1 MSLEDKLTNL
11 QTRSKE
17 IKSFLSKKE
26 GSFESLKSR
35 EEEVTQKV
43 SKAKGRLSLKFEV
56 ENFLEDLQSEIHQK
70 AVGNYEKLLTAI
82 ANDVL
87 DGNNIIGLNL
97 YTERGLPALD
107 IFLET
112 ENGEKED
119 IIEGAGGSMTNV
131 MSLGLRMIAT
141 VKSGERKF
149 VALDEPDCWI
159 SPKRVKNFYNIISE
173 LSKKLGLQSLVISHH
188 SIDLLPEDFS
198 IVELK
203 SDENGAIQSI
213 NDPNTYFWK
222 DDEIGIRKIKLKNF
236 MSHKETEIKLNP
248 GVTSIIGENN
258 LGKSVFLRGLRAAS
272 YGECSDTDIKHGEKK
287 LEVEL
292 EVENNK
298 VIRFSRQ
305 SNRNPRNEWTLEDKN
320 GNILFDK
327 DHNTEFKTGGRNV
340 PEWVQKILRI
350 NKVNGFDNQ
359 LSHQKFPVFLLG
371 EGPSKR
377 ASVLSIGKESGYIR
391 DMILKH
397 KEKNKEDSIIIKE
410 GEEEVYQIQEKL
422 KKFKNLPDL
431 KTVVDKFLQE
441 VENSINN
448 EKKKNNI
455 HFLQNEILELSDKIS
470 KQNKI
475 KDIISSYDHANIET
489 IEETIEIS
497 HRLQK
502 TGTHLSEVERKIES
516 KKEALKAL
524 EMLPNEIPNLHDLKS
539 MKKTELDIDK
549 ISKKIGESKKEE
561 IKIKKDLE
569 EAEKEINSILQEH
582 NNLCP
587 TCGQKVKSVE
597 EFIEGQHES

>member
-524 EMLPNEIPNLHDLKS
+524 EMLPNETPNLHDLKS